1 MDFSC
6 QDVGKNAGTTLASF
20 KALRGKTMEQRM
32 SIVTVG
38 VSDLTRSKRF
48 YSEVL
53 GWKPVDGD
61 NEIAFYNVGSIWLA
75 LYPNSSLAN
84 DVNPSIDAAETPS
97 GGFRGFTLSQNL
109 GSRAEVDALFATL
122 SSAGVTILK
131 EPHEVF
137 WGGYSG
143 YFADPD
149 GNPWEVAHNPYWEND
164 ETGTPVL
171 PS

>member
-1 MDFSC
+1 
-6 QDVGKNAGTTLASF
+6 
-20 KALRGKTMEQRM
+20 MEQRM

-53 GWKPVDGD
+53 GCKPVDGD
-61 NEIAFYNVGSIWLA
+61 NEIAFYNVGSIWLV

-97 GGFRGFTLSQNL
+97 GGFRGFTLSQKI

-131 EPHEVF
+131 QPNEVF

-143 YFADPD
+143 YSADPA
-149 GNPWEVAHNPYWEND
+149 GNPWEVAYNPFWKID
-164 ETGTPVL
+164 ATGKPIL

>member
-1 MDFSC
+1 
-6 QDVGKNAGTTLASF
+6 
-20 KALRGKTMEQRM
+20 MEQRL

-38 VSDLTRSKRF
+38 VSDLERSKRF

-61 NEIAFYNVGSIWLA
+61 NEIAFYNVGSVWLA
-75 LYPNSSLAN
+75 LYPNVALAQ
-84 DVNPSIDAAETPS
+84 DVNPAIDAAGNQS
-97 GGFRGFTLSQNL
+97 GGYRGFTLAQNL
-109 GSRAEVDALFATL
+109 GSRAEVDALFVSL

-131 EPHEVF
+131 EPCEVF

-149 GNPWEVAHNPYWEND
+149 GNPWEVAYNPYWEND

-171 PS
+171 PSS

>member
-1 MDFSC
+1 MM
-6 QDVGKNAGTTLASF
+6 K
-20 KALRGKTMEQRM
+20 QRM

-38 VSDLTRSKRF
+38 VSDLARSKRF
-48 YSEVL
+48 YSDAL
-53 GWKPVDGD
+53 GWKPVDETD
-61 NEIAFYNVGSIWLA
+61 EIAFYNVGSIWLA
-75 LYPNSSLAN
+75 LHPNSALAD
-84 DVNPSIDAAETPS
+84 DVGQTIDAVATPV
-97 GGFRGFTLSQNL
+97 GGYRGFTLAQNL
-109 GSRAEVDALFATL
+109 GSRAEVDALFVSL

-149 GNPWEVAHNPYWEND
+149 GNPWEVAHNPFWEND
-164 ETGTPVL
+164 ESGTPVV